1 MKILPVLN
9 AVGKV
14 KDQNSIQKMYPKNIG
29 FLILNVQNAVNI
41 LVQGRPRYAMRMI
54 FPRKIIQKIVP
65 MEVFRDDFGRRI
77 WFYVNPT
84 QIDIELQDLN
94 EDFEYERSAKVTSVS
109 AVCRAL
115 HCQFSDLKEIL
126 VKKFGGKVNSFDLFT
141 EFLSENNINYDY
153 YSGGR

>member
-1 MKILPVLN
+1 
-9 AVGKV
+9 
-14 KDQNSIQKMYPKNIG
+14 
-29 FLILNVQNAVNI
+29 
-41 LVQGRPRYAMRMI
+41 MRMI

-94 EDFEYERSAKVTSVS
+94 EDSEYERSAKVTSVS
-109 AVCRAL
+109 AVCKAL
-115 HCQFSDLKEIL
+115 NCQFSDLKEIL

-141 EFLSENNINYDY
+141 EFLYANNIDYEY
-153 YSGGR
+153 YSAMR

>member
-1 MKILPVLN
+1 
-9 AVGKV
+9 
-14 KDQNSIQKMYPKNIG
+14 
-29 FLILNVQNAVNI
+29 
-41 LVQGRPRYAMRMI
+41 
-54 FPRKIIQKIVP
+54 

-115 HCQFSDLKEIL
+115 NCQFSDLKEIL
-126 VKKFGGKVNSFDLFT
+126 VTKFGGKVNSFDLFT
-141 EFLSENNINYDY
+141 EFLSENKINYDY